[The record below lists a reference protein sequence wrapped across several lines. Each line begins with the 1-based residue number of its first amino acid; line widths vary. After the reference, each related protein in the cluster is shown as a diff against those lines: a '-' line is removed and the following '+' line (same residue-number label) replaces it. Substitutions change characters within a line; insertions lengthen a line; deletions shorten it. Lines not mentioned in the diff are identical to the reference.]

1 MNLGRKHVWNLGVLA
16 AASCAVCVQTASA
29 DAQWP
34 SWRGSDA
41 SGVAAEGNPP
51 TQWSETENVKWKI
64 ALPGDGQSTPVI
76 WGDKIFLQSA
86 VALGEEAPA
95 AAETGGRPM
104 SRPATFPYR
113 FVVLCVDRT
122 SGGILWERT
131 VLETTPHE
139 GLHTTGSYAPY
150 SPVTDGERVWASF
163 GSRGV
168 YCFDLEGNELWR
180 ADTAPLKMA
189 GTFGEGS
196 SPVLVEKALIILAD
210 QEGDSRIFALNKD
223 TGEKLWE
230 QKRDEESS
238 WSSPVSV
245 NVGGRW
251 EVITAASKFIRSYD
265 AASGELIWQ
274 CSGLTGCA
282 APSPVV
288 YDGKVYCTTGFQGN
302 AIMAVTLGRT
312 GDLSGTDAVAW
323 FSDKGGA
330 IVPSPLAIDGRLYV
344 LQGYKPMLSCL
355 DTKTGSYLYENE
367 RLSGLQS
374 IYASPLAAG
383 GHIYIPDRKGVTAVL
398 NASDKLDVVAT
409 NALDGILDASPVAI
423 GDELYLRS
431 RTHLYCIAK
440 SG

>member
-1 MNLGRKHVWNLGVLA
+1 MKHLTHLCILA
-16 AASCAVCVQTASA
+16 TVALATLPVMA
-29 DAQWP
+29 AQWP
-34 SWRGSDA
+34 AWRGPNGD
-41 SGVAAEGNPP
+41 GIAAEGNPP
-51 TQWSETENVKWKI
+51 TTWSETENVKWKT
-64 ALPGDGQSTPVI
+64 ALPGEGQSTPVI
-76 WGDKIFLQSA
+76 WDNKIFIQSA
-86 VALGEEAPA
+86 VALGEEPSVEEAPN
-95 AAETGGRPM
+95 GRPM
-104 SRPATFPYR
+104 SKPATVPYR
-113 FVVLCVDRT
+113 FVVLCVDRS
-122 SGGILWERT
+122 SGAIFWERT
-131 VLETTPHE
+131 VLEAQPHE

-150 SPVTDGERVWASF
+150 SPVTDGEKVWASF

-168 YCFDLEGNELWR
+168 YCFDLDGNEIWR

-196 SPVLVEKALIILAD
+196 SPVLVGNALVVLAD
-210 QEGDSRIFALNKD
+210 HEGDSRIFALNKD

-238 WSSPVSV
+238 WSSPVAV
-245 NVGGRW
+245 KVGDRW
-251 EVITAASKFIRSYD
+251 EVITAASAFIRSYD
-265 AASGELIWQ
+265 AATGELIWQ

-302 AIMAVTLGRT
+302 AILAITLGRT
-312 GDLSGTDAVAW
+312 GDLTGTDAVSWSA
-323 FSDKGGA
+323 DKGGA
-330 IVPSPLAIDGRLYV
+330 IVPSPLVADGRLYV
-344 LQGYKPMLSCL
+344 VQGYKPQLSCL
-355 DTKTGSYLYENE
+355 DAKTGTFLYEGE

-398 NASDKLDVVAT
+398 KSSDTLEVIAT
-409 NALDGILDASPVAI
+409 NTLDGVLDASPVAI

-431 RTHLYCIAK
+431 RTHLYCISR